1 MPQRAAPG
9 LAVPGAAMCS
19 VSEDR
24 GEVSNW
30 CGTGWTGEPAVFER
44 DGRTWLVFGAYDRA
58 VHFVDAAT
66 GEDILP
72 PFPTGDLIKGSVT
85 IDPHGFPLVYVG
97 SRDGLFRVLAFDRP
111 QATELWRLSA
121 NEVSPTKWNDDW
133 DGSSLVLGDYL
144 FEGGENSQMHVVKLN
159 RGRAPDGTVTV
170 APSLVW
176 NAPGWDD
183 QLLAEADNEVSIE
196 NSVAISGDT
205 LYFANSGGLVQGWD
219 ISGLRTG
226 TGPPQRVF
234 RFWTGEDT
242 DASVVVDEQG
252 MLYVGSEWEK
262 HRPHAADVGQM
273 MKLDPHR
280 ADNPLVW
287 SQKDEGAGK
296 SGVWGTPGVFGDL
309 VIFTTYSGRAV
320 GIDRTTGV
328 GPLGEAAAGAADGI
342 AVDRRRDLAPGRLR
356 RRSPRLRRAQHDRR
370 PARAVAGAA
379 GQLHRVDP
387 GGVERAG
394 STSGP
399 AAGSSTASATGRRRL
414 PWSKACAGT
423 IPVAVTPRPHNG
435 CMSIRTRDPR
445 RHRRPRGARRR
456 LPLAVVAQQ
465 PATTRPGCWRGCV
478 TLNEAQL
485 RRQHDRAAADLARR
499 AAGGRA
505 AWSQPMRELASA
517 RSAISLRAARGQPRG
532 RRTARLSPAGP
543 VAAREPG
550 AAPTVHT
557 TGNLVTALRNPQ
569 ARGRWGEMQLRRVV
583 VMAGMLH
590 ANANYRR
597 AVDADRRGRSASARL
612 HRPSSP
618 GRRRSYV
625 DVKLALDTYL
635 AAVEDDGRRQCNAP
649 DCVQRRPPG
658 ALARRQARGEVL
670 LGAVPRRHPTSS
682 CCSCPATQLL
692 ACVLEH

>member
-1 MPQRAAPG
+1 VSRATRVAVVAGCAVAAAAAGAGAIVVVRRVRAARRRAQPPPQRAEPAPRSSPEPAPVALPEPVVDAPLFARGDDVRDAPASRLRIRRGPRVAVIAAVVVVMAAIVGVTAVVALRDSGEGGGRAAPPANIPGSTAGAAAAPAPFEGWVDPASAGRPYYDATIPG
-9 LAVPGAAMCS
+9 LLTFRGNPTRTYYGQGPMPSAPRPVWRYPGAAMCS

-58 VHFVDAAT
+58 VHFVDAAS

-111 QATELWRLSA
+111 QPTELWRLSA
-121 NEVSPTKWNDDW
+121 NDVSPTKWNDDW

-159 RGRAPDGTVTV
+159 RGRAPDGTVTI
-170 APSLVW
+170 APSLAW

-262 HRPHAADVGQM
+262 HRPRAAEVGQM

-287 SQKDEGAGK
+287 SQKDEGADK
-296 SGVWGTPGVFGDL
+296 SGVWGTPGVSGDL

-320 GIDRTTGV
+320 GIDRATGV
-328 GPLGEAAAGAADGI
+328 VRWEKRLPAPVMGSPSIVDGIWLQGDCDGVLHAYDVRNTTVDPPEVWQVPLGNCIESTPAVWNGRVYVGTRGGFVYGIGDG
-342 AVDRRRDLAPGRLR
+342 
-356 RRSPRLRRAQHDRR
+356 
-370 PARAVAGAA
+370 
-379 GQLHRVDP
+379 
-387 GGVERAG
+387 
-394 STSGP
+394 
-399 AAGSSTASATGRRRL
+399 
-414 PWSKACAGT
+414 
-423 IPVAVTPRPHNG
+423 
-435 CMSIRTRDPR
+435 
-445 RHRRPRGARRR
+445 
-456 LPLAVVAQQ
+456 
-465 PATTRPGCWRGCV
+465 
-478 TLNEAQL
+478 
-485 RRQHDRAAADLARR
+485 
-499 AAGGRA
+499 
-505 AWSQPMRELASA
+505 
-517 RSAISLRAARGQPRG
+517 
-532 RRTARLSPAGP
+532 
-543 VAAREPG
+543 
-550 AAPTVHT
+550 
-557 TGNLVTALRNPQ
+557 
-569 ARGRWGEMQLRRVV
+569 
-583 VMAGMLH
+583 
-590 ANANYRR
+590 
-597 AVDADRRGRSASARL
+597 
-612 HRPSSP
+612 
-618 GRRRSYV
+618 
-625 DVKLALDTYL
+625 
-635 AAVEDDGRRQCNAP
+635 
-649 DCVQRRPPG
+649 
-658 ALARRQARGEVL
+658 
-670 LGAVPRRHPTSS
+670 
-682 CCSCPATQLL
+682 
-692 ACVLEH
+692 

>member
-1 MPQRAAPG
+1 VSRAARVAVVAGAAAAAGAGAIVVVRRVRAARRRAQAPPQRAEPAPRSSPEPAPVALPEPVVDAPLFARGDDVRDAPASRLRVRRGPRVAVIAAVVVVMAAIVGVTAVVALRDSGEGGGRAAPPANIPGSTAGAAAAPAPFEGWVDPASAGRPYYDATIPG
-9 LAVPGAAMCS
+9 LLTFRGNPTRTYYGQGPMPSAPRPVWRYPGAAMCS

-58 VHFVDAAT
+58 VHFVDAAS

-111 QATELWRLSA
+111 QPTELWRLSA
-121 NEVSPTKWNDDW
+121 NDVSPTKWNDDW

-159 RGRAPDGTVTV
+159 RGRAPDGTVTI
-170 APSLVW
+170 APSLAW

-262 HRPHAADVGQM
+262 HRPRAAEVGQM

-287 SQKDEGAGK
+287 SQKDEGADK
-296 SGVWGTPGVFGDL
+296 SGVWGTPGVSGDL

-320 GIDRTTGV
+320 GIDRATGV
-328 GPLGEAAAGAADGI
+328 VRWEKRLPAPVMGSPSIVDGIWLQGDCDGVLHAYDVRNTTVDPPEVWQVPLGNCIESTPAVWNGRVYVGTRGGFVYGIGDG
-342 AVDRRRDLAPGRLR
+342 
-356 RRSPRLRRAQHDRR
+356 
-370 PARAVAGAA
+370 
-379 GQLHRVDP
+379 
-387 GGVERAG
+387 
-394 STSGP
+394 
-399 AAGSSTASATGRRRL
+399 
-414 PWSKACAGT
+414 
-423 IPVAVTPRPHNG
+423 
-435 CMSIRTRDPR
+435 
-445 RHRRPRGARRR
+445 
-456 LPLAVVAQQ
+456 
-465 PATTRPGCWRGCV
+465 
-478 TLNEAQL
+478 
-485 RRQHDRAAADLARR
+485 
-499 AAGGRA
+499 
-505 AWSQPMRELASA
+505 
-517 RSAISLRAARGQPRG
+517 
-532 RRTARLSPAGP
+532 
-543 VAAREPG
+543 
-550 AAPTVHT
+550 
-557 TGNLVTALRNPQ
+557 
-569 ARGRWGEMQLRRVV
+569 
-583 VMAGMLH
+583 
-590 ANANYRR
+590 
-597 AVDADRRGRSASARL
+597 
-612 HRPSSP
+612 
-618 GRRRSYV
+618 
-625 DVKLALDTYL
+625 
-635 AAVEDDGRRQCNAP
+635 
-649 DCVQRRPPG
+649 
-658 ALARRQARGEVL
+658 
-670 LGAVPRRHPTSS
+670 
-682 CCSCPATQLL
+682 
-692 ACVLEH
+692 

>member
-1 MPQRAAPG
+1 VSRAARVAVVAGAAAAAGAGAIVVVRRVRAARRRAQAPPQRAEPAPRSSPEPAPVALPEPVVDAPLFARGDDVRDAPASRLRVRRGPRVAVIAAVVVVMAAIVGVTAVVALRDSGEGGGRAAPPANIPGSTAGAAAPPASFEGWVDPASAGRPYYDATIPG
-9 LAVPGAAMCS
+9 LLTFRGNPTRTYYGQGPMPSAPRPVWRYPGAAMCS

-58 VHFVDAAT
+58 VHFVDAAS

-111 QATELWRLSA
+111 QPTELWRLSA
-121 NEVSPTKWNDDW
+121 NDVSPTKWNDDW

-159 RGRAPDGTVTV
+159 RGRAPDGTVTI
-170 APSLVW
+170 APSLAW

-262 HRPHAADVGQM
+262 HRPRAAEVGQM

-287 SQKDEGAGK
+287 SQKDEGADK
-296 SGVWGTPGVFGDL
+296 SGVWGTPGVSGDL

-320 GIDRTTGV
+320 GIDRATGV
-328 GPLGEAAAGAADGI
+328 VRWEKRLPAPVMGSPSIVDGIWLQGDCDGVLHAYDVRNTTVDPPEVWQVPLGNCIESTPAVWNGRVYVGTRGGFVYGIGDG
-342 AVDRRRDLAPGRLR
+342 
-356 RRSPRLRRAQHDRR
+356 
-370 PARAVAGAA
+370 
-379 GQLHRVDP
+379 
-387 GGVERAG
+387 
-394 STSGP
+394 
-399 AAGSSTASATGRRRL
+399 
-414 PWSKACAGT
+414 
-423 IPVAVTPRPHNG
+423 
-435 CMSIRTRDPR
+435 
-445 RHRRPRGARRR
+445 
-456 LPLAVVAQQ
+456 
-465 PATTRPGCWRGCV
+465 
-478 TLNEAQL
+478 
-485 RRQHDRAAADLARR
+485 
-499 AAGGRA
+499 
-505 AWSQPMRELASA
+505 
-517 RSAISLRAARGQPRG
+517 
-532 RRTARLSPAGP
+532 
-543 VAAREPG
+543 
-550 AAPTVHT
+550 
-557 TGNLVTALRNPQ
+557 
-569 ARGRWGEMQLRRVV
+569 
-583 VMAGMLH
+583 
-590 ANANYRR
+590 
-597 AVDADRRGRSASARL
+597 
-612 HRPSSP
+612 
-618 GRRRSYV
+618 
-625 DVKLALDTYL
+625 
-635 AAVEDDGRRQCNAP
+635 
-649 DCVQRRPPG
+649 
-658 ALARRQARGEVL
+658 
-670 LGAVPRRHPTSS
+670 
-682 CCSCPATQLL
+682 
-692 ACVLEH
+692 

>member
-1 MPQRAAPG
+1 VSRATRVAVVAGCAVAAAAAGAGAIVVVRRMRAARRRSQPPPLQPAEPAAAASPEPVVDPPPVAARDDGTDAPNARPRVRRGTRVAVIAAVVVVIAASAGGTAVVALRDRESGGGGGRAAPPATPPVSTAAAAAAAPYAGWVDPASAGRPYYGATIPG
-9 LAVPGAAMCS
+9 LLTFRGNPTRTYYGQGPMPGAPRPVWRYPGAAMCS
-19 VSEDR
+19 ISEDR

-85 IDPHGFPLVYVG
+85 IDPHGFPLVYAG
-97 SRDGLFRVLAFDRP
+97 SRDGFFRVLAFDRP
-111 QATELWRLSA
+111 QATELWRISA
-121 NEVSPTKWNDDW
+121 NDVSPTKWNDDW

-183 QLLAEADNEVSIE
+183 ELLAEADNEVSIE

-262 HRPHAADVGQM
+262 HRPRAADVGQM

-296 SGVWGTPGVFGDL
+296 SGVWGTPGVSGDL

-320 GIDRTTGV
+320 GIDRTTGAV
-328 GPLGEAAAGAADGI
+328 RWEKRLPAPLMGSPSIVDGIWLQGDCDGVLHAYDVRNTTVDPPELWQVPLGSCIESTPAVWKGRVYIGTRGGFVYGIGDG
-342 AVDRRRDLAPGRLR
+342 
-356 RRSPRLRRAQHDRR
+356 
-370 PARAVAGAA
+370 
-379 GQLHRVDP
+379 
-387 GGVERAG
+387 
-394 STSGP
+394 
-399 AAGSSTASATGRRRL
+399 
-414 PWSKACAGT
+414 
-423 IPVAVTPRPHNG
+423 
-435 CMSIRTRDPR
+435 
-445 RHRRPRGARRR
+445 
-456 LPLAVVAQQ
+456 
-465 PATTRPGCWRGCV
+465 
-478 TLNEAQL
+478 
-485 RRQHDRAAADLARR
+485 
-499 AAGGRA
+499 
-505 AWSQPMRELASA
+505 
-517 RSAISLRAARGQPRG
+517 
-532 RRTARLSPAGP
+532 
-543 VAAREPG
+543 
-550 AAPTVHT
+550 
-557 TGNLVTALRNPQ
+557 
-569 ARGRWGEMQLRRVV
+569 
-583 VMAGMLH
+583 
-590 ANANYRR
+590 
-597 AVDADRRGRSASARL
+597 
-612 HRPSSP
+612 
-618 GRRRSYV
+618 
-625 DVKLALDTYL
+625 
-635 AAVEDDGRRQCNAP
+635 
-649 DCVQRRPPG
+649 
-658 ALARRQARGEVL
+658 
-670 LGAVPRRHPTSS
+670 
-682 CCSCPATQLL
+682 
-692 ACVLEH
+692 

>member
-1 MPQRAAPG
+1 
-9 LAVPGAAMCS
+9 MCS

-97 SRDGLFRVLAFDRP
+97 SRDGLLRVLAFDRL

-121 NEVSPTKWNDDW
+121 NDVSPTKWNDDW

-226 TGPPQRVF
+226 TGPPERVF

-262 HRPHAADVGQM
+262 HRPRAAEVGQM

-287 SQKDEGAGK
+287 SQKDEGADK
-296 SGVWGTPGVFGDL
+296 SGVWGTPGVSRDL
-309 VIFTTYSGRAV
+309 VIFTTFSGRAV
-320 GIDRTTGV
+320 GIDRATGLVRWEKRLPAPLMGSPSIVDGIWLQGDCDGVLRAFDVRNTTV
-328 GPLGEAAAGAADGI
+328 DPPELWEVPLGSCIESTP
-342 AVDRRRDLAPGRLR
+342 AVWNGR
-356 RRSPRLRRAQHDRR
+356 
-370 PARAVAGAA
+370 VY
-379 GQLHRVDP
+379 
-387 GGVERAG
+387 
-394 STSGP
+394 
-399 AAGSSTASATGRRRL
+399 
-414 PWSKACAGT
+414 
-423 IPVAVTPRPHNG
+423 
-435 CMSIRTRDPR
+435 IRTR
-445 RHRRPRGARRR
+445 
-456 LPLAVVAQQ
+456 
-465 PATTRPGCWRGCV
+465 
-478 TLNEAQL
+478 
-485 RRQHDRAAADLARR
+485 
-499 AAGGRA
+499 GGFVYG
-505 AWSQPMRELASA
+505 
-517 RSAISLRAARGQPRG
+517 IG
-532 RRTARLSPAGP
+532 
-543 VAAREPG
+543 
-550 AAPTVHT
+550 
-557 TGNLVTALRNPQ
+557 
-569 ARGRWGEMQLRRVV
+569 
-583 VMAGMLH
+583 
-590 ANANYRR
+590 
-597 AVDADRRGRSASARL
+597 
-612 HRPSSP
+612 
-618 GRRRSYV
+618 
-625 DVKLALDTYL
+625 
-635 AAVEDDGRRQCNAP
+635 DG
-649 DCVQRRPPG
+649 
-658 ALARRQARGEVL
+658 
-670 LGAVPRRHPTSS
+670 
-682 CCSCPATQLL
+682 
-692 ACVLEH
+692 

>member
-1 MPQRAAPG
+1 VRRATRVAVVAGCAVVAAAAGAGAIVVVRRVRAARRSAQPSPQRTAPMPQPAEPVPVAPPARVVDAPLVARGGDGGDEPAPSPRVQRGRRVATIGAVVVVMTASAGAAALVLRDDGGEPGRAAPPATPPESTAAAAVAAPFEGWVDPASVGRPYYGATIPG
-9 LAVPGAAMCS
+9 LLTFRGNPTRTYSGQGPMPSAPRPVWRYPGTAMCS

-97 SRDGLFRVLAFDRP
+97 SRDGSFRVLAFDRP

-121 NEVSPTKWNDDW
+121 NDVSPTKWNDDW
-133 DGSSLVLGDYL
+133 DGSSLVLDDYL

-196 NSVAISGDT
+196 NSVAISDDT

-262 HRPHAADVGQM
+262 HRPRAADVGQM

-280 ADNPLVW
+280 ADNPVVW
-287 SQKDEGAGK
+287 SQKDEGADK
-296 SGVWGTPGVFGDL
+296 SGVWGTPAVSGDQ

-320 GIDRTTGV
+320 GVDRATGV
-328 GPLGEAAAGAADGI
+328 VRWEKQLPAPLMGSPSIVDGVWLQGDCDGVLHAYDVRNTTVDPPELWQVPLGSCIESTP
-342 AVDRRRDLAPGRLR
+342 AVWKGRLYLGTR
-356 RRSPRLRRAQHDRR
+356 
-370 PARAVAGAA
+370 
-379 GQLHRVDP
+379 
-387 GGVERAG
+387 GGFVYG
-394 STSGP
+394 IG
-399 AAGSSTASATGRRRL
+399 
-414 PWSKACAGT
+414 
-423 IPVAVTPRPHNG
+423 
-435 CMSIRTRDPR
+435 
-445 RHRRPRGARRR
+445 
-456 LPLAVVAQQ
+456 
-465 PATTRPGCWRGCV
+465 
-478 TLNEAQL
+478 
-485 RRQHDRAAADLARR
+485 
-499 AAGGRA
+499 
-505 AWSQPMRELASA
+505 
-517 RSAISLRAARGQPRG
+517 
-532 RRTARLSPAGP
+532 
-543 VAAREPG
+543 
-550 AAPTVHT
+550 
-557 TGNLVTALRNPQ
+557 
-569 ARGRWGEMQLRRVV
+569 
-583 VMAGMLH
+583 
-590 ANANYRR
+590 
-597 AVDADRRGRSASARL
+597 
-612 HRPSSP
+612 
-618 GRRRSYV
+618 
-625 DVKLALDTYL
+625 
-635 AAVEDDGRRQCNAP
+635 DG
-649 DCVQRRPPG
+649 
-658 ALARRQARGEVL
+658 
-670 LGAVPRRHPTSS
+670 
-682 CCSCPATQLL
+682 
-692 ACVLEH
+692 